1 MALQKS
7 INKRVGYDQAGNAIG
22 STAAL
27 ATGISGERCDTA
39 PIVEHSFTLTAA
51 SKYGYIADGGLVVNP
66 KEGVR
71 YGGSFA
77 DGLDVAA
84 GANVAIATK
93 GHYFLT
99 LLLSSKQAIAKGATV
114 EATTATGGELTL
126 SATSGTAGAGKT
138 IYGKV
143 LEPIAY
149 TAADAFTEFSTS
161 ATYNVGDIVKYEG
174 AYYKCKTA
182 IAVAGAW
189 DASKWDSYAL
199 VPEKGAEQFKPV
211 DVGGTT
217 KYAITVKI
225 ELV

>member
-77 DGLDVAA
+77 DGLDIAA
-84 GANVAIATK
+84 GTNVAIATK

-99 LLLSSKQAIAKGATV
+99 LVLSSKQAIAKGATV

-126 SATSGTAGAGKT
+126 SATSGTAGSGKT

-149 TAADAFTEFSTS
+149 TAASTG
-161 ATYNVGDIVKYEG
+161 VD
-174 AYYKCKTA
+174 
-182 IAVAGAW
+182 
-189 DASKWDSYAL
+189 
-199 VPEKGAEQFKPV
+199 EKGAEQFKIV
-211 DVGGTT
+211 KVSGTD